1 MDKKDI
7 TKAIQQARENSKKRK
22 FAQSFDLIFNLR
34 QLDLKKETDKVNS
47 FITLPFSIGKKITTT
62 ALVGPELSTKAKE
75 SCTNVIPVEHF
86 KIIEKKKIK
95 KLSQETDFFIAQA
108 TIMPQIAAAF
118 GKILGPRGKMPNI
131 KAGCVVPPTADLKPV
146 IEKLHKTVKVETKN
160 EPTLKLRV
168 GIESM
173 KDEEIIENI
182 HAVYNSVI
190 HMLPQ
195 EKDNIKRVILKL
207 TMGKPVVIGA
217 QEQSK

>member
-22 FAQSFDLIFNLR
+22 FAQSFDLIFSLR
-34 QLDLKKETDKVNS
+34 QLDLKKETDKVNN
-47 FITLPFSIGKKITTT
+47 FITLPLSIGKKMNIT

-75 SCTNVIPVEHF
+75 FCANVIQVEHF
-86 KIIEKKKIK
+86 KITEKKKIK

-108 TIMPQIAAAF
+108 NIMPQVAAAF

-182 HAVYNSVI
+182 HAVYNAVL

>member
-22 FAQSFDLIFNLR
+22 FAQSFDLIFSLR
-34 QLDLKKETDKVNS
+34 QLDLKKETDKVNN
-47 FITLPFSIGKKITTT
+47 FITLPFSIGKKMNIT

-75 SCTNVIPVEHF
+75 FCANVIPAEHF
-86 KIIEKKKIK
+86 KITEKKKIK

-108 TIMPQIAAAF
+108 NIMPQVAATF

-131 KAGCVVPPTADLKPV
+131 KAGCVVPPTADLKQV
-146 IEKLHKTVKVETKN
+146 IEKLHKTVRVETKN

-182 HAVYNSVI
+182 HAVYNAVL